1 MTLMSR
7 IEMLP
12 QPARRTPVRAAVL
25 DLLAL
30 AAPRPAALGSRSE
43 EETEFLETLRRIVA
57 RSAGEELWDKYHAPA
72 NDTRAR
78 VFARYR
84 D

>member
-1 MTLMSR
+1 MSR
-7 IEMLP
+7 IEFFP
-12 QPARRTPVRAAVL
+12 EAARRRPVRAAVL

-30 AAPRPAALGSRSE
+30 AAPGPEALGTRSE

-57 RSAGEELWDKYHAPA
+57 RSAAEDLWDRYHAPVQ
-72 NDTRAR
+72 DTRAA
-78 VFARYR
+78 VFSRYR

>member
-1 MTLMSR
+1 MTSFA
-7 IEMLP
+7 IVP
-12 QPARRTPVRAAVL
+12 TPPANRVPIRAAVL

-30 AAPRPAALGSRSE
+30 AAPRPAALGGPSE
-43 EETEFLETLRRIVA
+43 EEAEFLETLRRIVA
-57 RSAGEELWDKYHAPA
+57 RSAAEELLDKYRAPVSDA
-72 NDTRAR
+72 RAR

>member
-1 MTLMSR
+1 MARLAP
-7 IEMLP
+7 LP
-12 QPARRTPVRAAVL
+12 DTTPARPPIRAAVL

-30 AAPRPAALGSRSE
+30 AAPGPAALGDRSE
-43 EETEFLETLRRIVA
+43 EEAEFLETLRRIVA
-57 RSAGEELWDKYHAPA
+57 RSASEDLWDRYHAPA

-78 VFARYR
+78 IFARYR